1 MWLRVPQYVR
11 SICETLQ
18 RAGYEAYAVGGG
30 VRDALLGRDPHDWDV
45 ATNATPSRVQELFA
59 KTVPTGLR
67 FGTVTVIAEEGQPVE
82 VTTFRGER
90 SYVDGR
96 RPADVKFVGDI
107 VQDLARRDF
116 TVNAIA
122 FDPLRGI
129 YVDPYGGRA
138 DLAARRIRAV
148 GNPDQ
153 RFQEDGLR
161 ILRAVR
167 LAVELDFVLE
177 PETAQ
182 ALRRNGSMLQKIS
195 RERIGEEWRRIL
207 LAPQAGR
214 GLSLLAE
221 SELLSFVLPGARAEA
236 SMRRLVERTAK
247 ALNSA
252 RNCSL
257 AAKTA
262 IVLCGLADSAQDES
276 WLAALVYPK
285 SDARTARHLA
295 RRLRAFN
302 PTHLQDDASLRRFL
316 NSVGREH
323 VDTFLCAAWAWQPT
337 GEVHDTYRRA
347 KAIAARGDALTL
359 HELAVDGRDVQQ
371 AWPGASG
378 PEIGQAL
385 QRLLEHVWHYPADND
400 RERLLALLAQWRNTP
415 R

>member
-1 MWLRVPQYVR
+1 
-11 SICETLQ
+11 
-18 RAGYEAYAVGGG
+18 
-30 VRDALLGRDPHDWDV
+30 
-45 ATNATPSRVQELFA
+45 
-59 KTVPTGLR
+59 
-67 FGTVTVIAEEGQPVE
+67 
-82 VTTFRGER
+82 
-90 SYVDGR
+90 
-96 RPADVKFVGDI
+96 
-107 VQDLARRDF
+107 
-116 TVNAIA
+116 
-122 FDPLRGI
+122 
-129 YVDPYGGRA
+129 
-138 DLAARRIRAV
+138 
-148 GNPDQ
+148 
-153 RFQEDGLR
+153 
-161 ILRAVR
+161 
-167 LAVELDFVLE
+167 
-177 PETAQ
+177 
-182 ALRRNGSMLQKIS
+182 
-195 RERIGEEWRRIL
+195 
-207 LAPQAGR
+207 
-214 GLSLLAE
+214 
-221 SELLSFVLPGARAEA
+221 
-236 SMRRLVERTAK
+236 MRRLVERTVK